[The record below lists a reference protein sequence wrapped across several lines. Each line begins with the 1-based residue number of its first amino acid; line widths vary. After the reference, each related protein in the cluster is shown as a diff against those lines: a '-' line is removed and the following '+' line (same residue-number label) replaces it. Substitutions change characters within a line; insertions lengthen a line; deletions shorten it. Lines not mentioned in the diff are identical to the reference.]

1 MTRTTTATTAALMA
15 VLLIVL
21 PSNNHAFQNIVQR
34 STTTT
39 TSTKTTTTQ
48 LRSDN
53 LDRRQLLGQAC
64 ASLIGVGSAAVFGG
78 QSGGGPQLVEPANAE
93 VFFDPA
99 MYGDQELRVGTV
111 DTVRERTR
119 RAILQDPKLAPS
131 FYQLALLD
139 GLSFDANSQ
148 KYGPNG
154 GIIYSVLNTKD
165 ASTEYLTSL
174 QNAAKVLITA
184 EKDLKKKTAV
194 SIADCI
200 AIAGAEAIESVGGPV
215 LPVQLGRLEVDKS
228 KIVIPPLPLD
238 ILAGTRSPREVR
250 KAFLKAGLTE
260 REMTALLGGLLTLQ
274 QVEKT
279 RTTDDW
285 KESVK
290 PKFVERGKMGRMSD
304 YKKLTDEDIK
314 AALEDEYE
322 EDPDDGWYIADSFG
336 TKDDRFG
343 QRIAKDQINEKNFNK
358 FLKDLQA
365 VGAKRTGKP
374 GVKAVADSGSETFGW
389 VGEAILDPDSPVSQA
404 WLKKY
409 ADSNLYYTKDLG
421 TAFNSITQLG
431 AVYTGG
437 KYENLLKN
445 KPRKTLNDDDLNLF

>member
-1 MTRTTTATTAALMA
+1 MMAA
-15 VLLIVL
+15 V
-21 PSNNHAFQNIVQR
+21 PSSQAFQQLHK
-34 STTTT
+34 TTTT
-39 TSTKTTTTQ
+39 TTKASSSTQ
-48 LRSDN
+48 LDSV
-53 LDRRQLLGQAC
+53 DRRQFGQAW
-64 ASLIGVGSAAVFGG
+64 ASLIIGSSSVFG
-78 QSGGGPQLVEPANAE
+78 LVQQPEQANAE
-93 VFFDPA
+93 VFMDPA

-119 RAILQDPKLAPS
+119 RAILQDPALAPS

-154 GIIYSVLNTKD
+154 SVIYSVLNSKD
-165 ASTEYLTSL
+165 GGEYLSNL
-174 QNAAKVLITA
+174 QDAAKVLIQA

-194 SIADCI
+194 SIADCV

-215 LPVQLGRLEVDKS
+215 LPVQLGRLEVEKS
-228 KIVIPPLPLD
+228 KVQIPPLPLD
-238 ILAGTRSPREVR
+238 ILAGTRSPQEVR
-250 KAFLKAGLTE
+250 KAFLNAGLTE

-279 RTTDDW
+279 RTTEDW
-285 KESVK
+285 KASVK

-304 YKKLTDEDIK
+304 YKRLTDEDVK
-314 AALEDEYE
+314 AAMDDEYD

-343 QRIAKDQINEKNFNK
+343 QRIAKDQIDEKNFNK
-358 FLKDLQA
+358 FLKDLQSF
-365 VGAKRTGKP
+365 GAKRMASAKGGGKT
-374 GVKAVADSGSETFGW
+374 AVADTGGFGW
-389 VGEAILDPDSPVSQA
+389 IGEQILDPDSPVSQA

-421 TAFNSITQLG
+421 SAFNSITQLG